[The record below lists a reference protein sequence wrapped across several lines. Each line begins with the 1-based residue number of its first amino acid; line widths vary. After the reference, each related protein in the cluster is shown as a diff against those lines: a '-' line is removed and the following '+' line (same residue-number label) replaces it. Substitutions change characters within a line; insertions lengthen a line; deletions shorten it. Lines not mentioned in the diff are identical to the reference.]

1 MIKRTFLFVAFV
13 AIQMLSAAQA
23 DTAMFPLPKDYPK
36 YPAGKEALNAFIQ
49 QNIVYPEYEKSMGIE
64 GTVVVYCDVEL
75 DGTLS
80 NFRIG
85 STVEGS
91 VGFDAEAIR
100 VCQKLGKFTPC
111 MRNGKPLC
119 FIIDIDVKFDLNNG
133 DEMEMAIAKLSNQE
147 LKEIEK
153 DAKWFCDFLSKTT
166 EARRFGDEDKLAK
179 LTSKYQKEL
188 DVLEDKYPGK
198 SPKSVQFERLCKPC
212 MERMFKSMGIVDTD
226 GDGHYTQEEAELTAK
241 ELRQIEKDAREMCE
255 IINDIIELQIA
266 GDTIKTEAY
275 RLSFEP
281 KMDEFQK
288 KYPKGS
294 ALEKKLE
301 ELVKPCM
308 EEAMKLSD
316 LTLSQ
321 IRAYKKLSKRER
333 KRVEKDAK
341 FFCDLIN
348 EWVSAKLA
356 GDINKIEELQKTLE
370 PKMAEM
376 LKKYPKG
383 SNLEKHLETL
393 IMPCLKDAMSI
404 ESED

>member
-166 EARRFGDEDKLAK
+166 ESRRVGDEDKLAK

-212 MERMFKSMGIVDTD
+212 AERTFKSMGIVDTD

-241 ELRQIEKDAREMCE
+241 ELKEIEKDAKVIC
-255 IINDIIELQIA
+255 
-266 GDTIKTEAY
+266 
-275 RLSFEP
+275 
-281 KMDEFQK
+281 
-288 KYPKGS
+288 
-294 ALEKKLE
+294 KL
-301 ELVKPCM
+301 M
-308 EEAMKLSD
+308 
-316 LTLSQ
+316 
-321 IRAYKKLSKRER
+321 
-333 KRVEKDAK
+333 
-341 FFCDLIN
+341 N
-348 EWVSAKLA
+348 ESV
-356 GDINKIEELQKTLE
+356 T
-370 PKMAEM
+370 EM
-376 LKKYPKG
+376 LKAQKVGDIERIAAIAKENEQKLFKIYKPYREG
-383 SNLEKHLETL
+383 SKAQQRLEEVIK
-393 IMPCLKDAMSI
+393 PCLEDAKNRVKAAMGK
-404 ESED
+404 

>member
-64 GTVVVYCDVEL
+64 GTVVVRCDVEL

-80 NFRIG
+80 NFRIE

-100 VCQKLGKFTPC
+100 VCQKIGKFIPC
-111 MRNGKPLC
+111 LRNGKPLA
-119 FIIDIDVKFDLNNG
+119 FDTDIYVKFDLNNG

-166 EARRFGDEDKLAK
+166 EARRVGDEDKLAK
-179 LTSKYQKEL
+179 LTSKYQKVL

-198 SPKSVQFERLCKPC
+198 SPKSVQFERLTKPC
-212 MERMFKSMGIVDTD
+212 MDDMFKRMGIVDTD

-241 ELRQIEKDAREMCE
+241 ELKEIEKDAKVIC
-255 IINDIIELQIA
+255 
-266 GDTIKTEAY
+266 
-275 RLSFEP
+275 
-281 KMDEFQK
+281 
-288 KYPKGS
+288 
-294 ALEKKLE
+294 KL
-301 ELVKPCM
+301 M
-308 EEAMKLSD
+308 
-316 LTLSQ
+316 
-321 IRAYKKLSKRER
+321 
-333 KRVEKDAK
+333 
-341 FFCDLIN
+341 N
-348 EWVSAKLA
+348 ESV
-356 GDINKIEELQKTLE
+356 T
-370 PKMAEM
+370 EM
-376 LKKYPKG
+376 LKAQKVGDIERIAAIVKENEQKLFKIYKPYREG
-383 SNLEKHLETL
+383 SKAQQRLEEVIK
-393 IMPCLKDAMSI
+393 PCLEDAKNRVKAAMGK
-404 ESED
+404 

>member
-1 MIKRTFLFVAFV
+1 MIKRTFLFIAFV

-133 DEMEMAIAKLSNQE
+133 DEMEMAIAKLSKQE

-166 EARRFGDEDKLAK
+166 EARRVGDEDKLAK

-212 MERMFKSMGIVDTD
+212 AERMFKSMGIVDTD

-241 ELRQIEKDAREMCE
+241 ELKQIEKDAKYFCSLFNET
-255 IINDIIELQIA
+255 ISAKFN
-266 GDTIKTEAY
+266 GDTKKVERLKKDLEMKTAA
-275 RLSFEP
+275 L
-281 KMDEFQK
+281 QK

-294 ALEKKLE
+294 KAEKKFE
-301 ELVKPCM
+301 DLV
-308 EEAMKLSD
+308 L
-316 LTLSQ
+316 
-321 IRAYKKLSKRER
+321 
-333 KRVEKDAK
+333 
-341 FFCDLIN
+341 
-348 EWVSAKLA
+348 
-356 GDINKIEELQKTLE
+356 
-370 PKMAEM
+370 
-376 LKKYPKG
+376 
-383 SNLEKHLETL
+383 
-393 IMPCLKDAMSI
+393 PCLKEAMNRSK
-404 ESED
+404 

>member
-1 MIKRTFLFVAFV
+1 MIKKYLLFIACITITLVS
-13 AIQMLSAAQA
+13 MAQA

-36 YPAGKEALNAFIQ
+36 YPEGKQALHAFIQ

-85 STVEGS
+85 STVKGS

-100 VCQKLGKFTPC
+100 VCQKIGKFTPC

-119 FIIDIDVKFDLNNG
+119 FMTDIYVTFDLNNG
-133 DEMEMAIAKLSNQE
+133 DEMEMAIAKLSKKE

-153 DAKWFCDFLSKTT
+153 DAKWFCNYLAKTSDAQVVGN
-166 EARRFGDEDKLAK
+166 EEKYAK

-198 SPKSVQFERLCKPC
+198 SPKSAQFEKLTKPC
-212 MERMFKSMGIVDTD
+212 MEDMFKNMGIVDTD

-241 ELRQIEKDAREMCE
+241 ELKEIEKDAREMCE
-255 IINDIIELQIA
+255 IINDIIELYIA

-321 IRAYKKLSKRER
+321 IRAYKKLSNRER
-333 KRVEKDAK
+333 KRVEEDAK
-341 FFCDLIN
+341 LFCDLIN
-348 EWVSAKLA
+348 EWVNAKLA
-356 GDINKIEELQKTLE
+356 GDINKIEELQKILE

-383 SNLEKHLETL
+383 SYLEKHFETL
-393 IMPCLKDAMSI
+393 VMPCLQDAMSI

>member
-13 AIQMLSAAQA
+13 AIQMLSAAQT

-133 DEMEMAIAKLSNQE
+133 DEMEMAIAKLSKKE

-153 DAKWFCDFLSKTT
+153 DAKWFCGFIVKTT
-166 EARRFGDEDKLAK
+166 DAQVAGDEEKYEK
-179 LTSKYQKEL
+179 LTSKYQKQL
-188 DVLEDKYPGK
+188 DVLEEKYPFK
-198 SPKSVQFERLCKPC
+198 SPKYAQYKKLTNPC
-212 MERMFKSMGIVDTD
+212 MDDMFKRMGIVDVD
-226 GDGHYTQEEAELTAK
+226 GDGLYTQEEAELTAK
-241 ELRQIEKDAREMCE
+241 ELKQIEKDAKYFCSLFNET
-255 IINDIIELQIA
+255 ISAKFN
-266 GDTIKTEAY
+266 GDTKKVERLKKDLEMKTAA
-275 RLSFEP
+275 L
-281 KMDEFQK
+281 QK

-294 ALEKKLE
+294 KAEKKFE
-301 ELVKPCM
+301 DLV
-308 EEAMKLSD
+308 L
-316 LTLSQ
+316 
-321 IRAYKKLSKRER
+321 
-333 KRVEKDAK
+333 
-341 FFCDLIN
+341 
-348 EWVSAKLA
+348 
-356 GDINKIEELQKTLE
+356 
-370 PKMAEM
+370 
-376 LKKYPKG
+376 
-383 SNLEKHLETL
+383 
-393 IMPCLKDAMSI
+393 PCLKEAMNRSK
-404 ESED
+404 